1 MLRPRS
7 RGLDSNQT
15 SGQSVNEQPP
25 STSKISSTVTPNS
38 ALDSAMDAGTAATGN
53 ADNSGDRDSNPAS
66 ARKVD
71 IQHELNKVEEMILD
85 SPRVPLTGR
94 TLIDEEPILDV
105 LDLVRLNLPT
115 AFQAAEDVLRQKD
128 EILRQAEQYG
138 RDVVEAAE
146 KQAASILDEMG
157 LVRQA
162 KAEAD
167 RIREQI
173 KADCDA
179 AQERTMAE
187 IERMRQQA
195 KQEAEELK
203 MRALTD
209 ARSIEAGADEYAER
223 VLKTIEQQLG
233 DMMRVVHN
241 GRTQLQQDA
250 SYRAHRQEAI
260 HQAQQLQQQQAQQ
273 PQHNAIPGSQPPT
286 GSHPSNP
293 MPPSAPRPPQ

>member
-7 RGLDSNQT
+7 RGIDSHQT
-15 SGQSVNEQPP
+15 SGQSVNQQPP
-25 STSKISSTVTPNS
+25 STSQISPNVTPNS
-38 ALDSAMDAGTAATGN
+38 ALDSAMDAGTTAMGN
-53 ADNSGDRDSNPAS
+53 PDNSGDRDPNSTS
-66 ARKVD
+66 VRKVD
-71 IQHELNKVEEMILD
+71 IQHELNKIEEMILD

-105 LDLVRLNLPT
+105 LDVVRLNLPT
-115 AFQAAEDVLRQKD
+115 AFQAAEEVLCQKD
-128 EILRQAEQYG
+128 EILRQAEKYG

-146 KQAASILDEMG
+146 KQAVSILDEMG

-203 MRALTD
+203 MRALAD

-250 SYRAHRQEAI
+250 SYRAHRQEAL

-273 PQHNAIPGSQPPT
+273 VQQIQNNTLPGSQPTT
-286 GSHPSNP
+286 GS
-293 MPPSAPRPPQ
+293 

>member
-1 MLRPRS
+1 MGNTDNS
-7 RGLDSNQT
+7 GN
-15 SGQSVNEQPP
+15 SGQS
-25 STSKISSTVTPNS
+25 
-38 ALDSAMDAGTAATGN
+38 
-53 ADNSGDRDSNPAS
+53 GDRASNATPATTGG
-66 ARKVD
+66 ADRKID
-71 IQHELNKVEEMILD
+71 IQHELNKIEEMILD

-94 TLIDEEPILDV
+94 TLIDEEPVLDI
-105 LDLVRLNLPT
+105 LDLVRINLPS

-138 RDVVEAAE
+138 RDVVDAAE
-146 KQAASILDEMG
+146 KQAVSILDEMG

-187 IERMRQQA
+187 IERMRHHA

-203 MRALTD
+203 MRALND

-223 VLKTIEQQLG
+223 VLKLIEQQLG

-241 GRTQLQQDA
+241 GRQQLQQDA
-250 SYRAHRQEAI
+250 SYRAHRQEAL
-260 HQAQQLQQQQAQQ
+260 HQAQQLQHTQNGAL
-273 PQHNAIPGSQPPT
+273 PANQPPA
-286 GSHPSNP
+286 GSNP
-293 MPPSAPRPPQ
+293 TSPSMPPSAPSRPAP

>member
-1 MLRPRS
+1 MLQPRS
-7 RGLDSNQT
+7 RGLDPNQT
-15 SGQSVNEQPP
+15 SGQSVNDQPP

-38 ALDSAMDAGTAATGN
+38 ALDSAMDAGTAAMGN
-53 ADNSGDRDSNPAS
+53 TDHSGDRDSNSPS
-66 ARKVD
+66 VRKVD
-71 IQHELNKVEEMILD
+71 IQHELNKIEEMILD

-146 KQAASILDEMG
+146 KQAISILDEMG

-187 IERMRQQA
+187 IERMHQQA
-195 KQEAEELK
+195 KHEAEELK
-203 MRALTD
+203 MRALAE

-223 VLKTIEQQLG
+223 VLQMIEQQLS

-250 SYRAHRQEAI
+250 SYRAHRQEAL
-260 HQAQQLQQQQAQQ
+260 HQAQQLQQAQ
-273 PQHNAIPGSQPPT
+273 NTPGSGAQSSSPIPPH
-286 GSHPSNP
+286 SSRPS
-293 MPPSAPRPPQ
+293 

>member
-1 MLRPRS
+1 
-7 RGLDSNQT
+7 
-15 SGQSVNEQPP
+15 
-25 STSKISSTVTPNS
+25 
-38 ALDSAMDAGTAATGN
+38 MDARTAGMGNTDNLGNSSASADRGSNTPPIATGST
-53 ADNSGDRDSNPAS
+53 D
-66 ARKVD
+66 RKVD
-71 IQHELNKVEEMILD
+71 IQHELNKIEEMILD

-105 LDLVRLNLPT
+105 LDLVRLSLPT
-115 AFQAAEDVLRQKD
+115 AFQAAEDILRQKD

-146 KQAASILDEMG
+146 KQAISILDEMG

-187 IERMRQQA
+187 IERMHQQA
-195 KQEAEELK
+195 KHDVEELK
-203 MRALTD
+203 MRALAD

-223 VLKTIEQQLG
+223 VLKLIEQQLG

-241 GRTQLQQDA
+241 GRQQLQQDA
-250 SYRAHRQEAI
+250 SYRAHRQEAL
-260 HQAQQLQQQQAQQ
+260 HQAQQLQQTQNAQNAQTNAALPAHHPTVGNHPASPSMQ
-273 PQHNAIPGSQPPT
+273 PSPT
-286 GSHPSNP
+286 S
-293 MPPSAPRPPQ
+293 RPTP